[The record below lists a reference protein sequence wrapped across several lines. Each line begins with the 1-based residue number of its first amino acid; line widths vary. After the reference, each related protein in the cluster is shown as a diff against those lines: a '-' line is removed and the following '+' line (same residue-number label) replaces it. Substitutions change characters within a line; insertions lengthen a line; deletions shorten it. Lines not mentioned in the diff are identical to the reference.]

1 MAMERSTLFFI
12 SLTCSWLLLLVSIAH
27 AEEPTNLNQQIV
39 LRNLRRARSTI
50 THAQTL
56 PSSPLCLH
64 QLKNSLH
71 LIGDAETQALSL
83 DWEAAKPI
91 VASAIRTNAESVCW
105 NGAIHEV
112 EFNPSYLASE
122 LDRHLKATQN
132 ELEITTSQPF
142 IFDELEKSEIL
153 PPPALNNEVAAQSNR
168 VWITFARSMVI
179 ALQDMLW
186 VQSHTTIDGRGVNLT
201 INGRN
206 LVLGGVQNV
215 IIHNIQISNIRGSDT
230 LHIFSGSNKVWVD
243 HITSFNGELGLA
255 SVLQGS
261 TDVTIS
267 NCKLQNYN
275 FNMLL
280 GASDA
285 DSEDRSLRVTVYR
298 NWFRDSMQRMPH
310 CRWGVCHVVNN
321 LYTNWGYYAIGGRAN
336 ARIRSESNVFMASRA
351 KEVTPWFES
360 KPATFDM
367 SARIESKNDLLL
379 NGTTFHQFLVATRDV
394 SPSYPSGSSPPILST
409 SSLPSLVEHCSGAL
423 FGGNLLRCQQI

>member
-1 MAMERSTLFFI
+1 MT
-12 SLTCSWLLLLVSIAH
+12 
-27 AEEPTNLNQQIV
+27 QI
-39 LRNLRRARSTI
+39 
-50 THAQTL
+50 
-56 PSSPLCLH
+56 
-64 QLKNSLH
+64 
-71 LIGDAETQALSL
+71 D
-83 DWEAAKPI
+83 
-91 VASAIRTNAESVCW
+91 
-105 NGAIHEV
+105 
-112 EFNPSYLASE
+112 PSYLALE

-132 ELEITTSQPF
+132 ELEITTSKPF
-142 IFDELEKSEIL
+142 NIEDLEKNNSL
-153 PPPALNNEVAAQSNR
+153 PHQALNNEVATQGDTHGETELNR
-168 VWITFARSMVI
+168 NGCPTSKVDGSKCQFSACGRDYGLVSCAIGFAKGVVGGLHGLSYLVTSDGDNALNPSPGTLRYATNMARGTNAGVWITFARSMVI
-179 ALQDMLW
+179 VLQDMLW
-186 VQSHTTIDGRGVNLT
+186 VQSHTTIDGRGVNVT

-230 LHIFSGSNKVWVD
+230 LHIFSGSTKVWVD

-267 NCKLQNYN
+267 NSKLQNYN

-336 ARIRSESNVFMASRA
+336 ARIRSESNVFVASKA

-394 SPSYPSGSSPPILST
+394 APSYPTGSSPPILST
-409 SSLPSLVEHCSGAL
+409 SSLPPLVEHCSGAL
-423 FGGNLLRCQQI
+423 FGGNLLRCQQV

>member
-1 MAMERSTLFFI
+1 MECSTLFFV

-39 LRNLRRARSTI
+39 LRNLHRARSAI

-105 NGAIHEV
+105 SGSIHED

-122 LDRHLKATQN
+122 LDRHLKAAQN

-142 IFDELEKSEIL
+142 IFEELKTSEIL
-153 PPPALNNEVAAQSNR
+153 PPPALKNEVAAQSNR

-186 VQSHTTIDGRGVNLT
+186 VQSHTTIDGRGVNVT

-215 IIHNIQISNIRGSDT
+215 IIHNIQINNIRGSDT

-298 NWFRDSMQRMPH
+298 NWFQDSMQRMPH

-360 KPATFDM
+360 KLATFDM